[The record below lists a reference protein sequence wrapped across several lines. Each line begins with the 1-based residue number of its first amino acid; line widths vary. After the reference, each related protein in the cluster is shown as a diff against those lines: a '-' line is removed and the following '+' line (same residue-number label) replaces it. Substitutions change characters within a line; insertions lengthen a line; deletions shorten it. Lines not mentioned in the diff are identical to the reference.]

1 MQFAKQMLDDVVQ
14 FDLDEIKQ
22 QHQHHM
28 VADDVVD
35 VIDELDICVEL
46 DEVDDDEG
54 HTLQITHNAS
64 LVVDVLEIDLIDEID
79 EDEVQIVVVLR

>member
-1 MQFAKQMLDDVVQ
+1 MLDDVVQ

-22 QHQHHM
+22 HHQQHM

-46 DEVDDDEG
+46 DEVDDDEV
-54 HTLQITHNAS
+54 HSLQITHNAS
-64 LVVDVLEIDLIDEID
+64 LVVDVLEIDIIDEID
-79 EDEVQIVVVLR
+79 EDEV